1 MVKAEFHCH
10 TCYSKDSLVTNQ
22 DLLDICQQKGIQ
34 RLVDTDHNSIE
45 GALEARSLDLG
56 RFIVGEEIMTTQGEL
71 LGFL

>member
-10 TCYSKDSLVTNQ
+10 TCYSKDSLVTIQ

-34 RLVDTDHNSIE
+34 RLVVTDHNSIE
-45 GALEARSLDLG
+45 GALEARSVDPG
-56 RFIVGEEIMTTQGEL
+56 RFIVGEEIMTTKGEL

>member
-34 RLVDTDHNSIE
+34 RLVVTDHNSIE
-45 GALEARSLDLG
+45 GALEAHSLDPG
-56 RFIVGEEIMTTQGEL
+56 RFIVGEEIMTTKGEL